1 MVLAARDGIINTV
14 STVSGVGIDPNAVAP
29 TVNSGASAAGAGTVV
44 LSAAQ
49 TLENGIT
56 LTFPGAGK
64 TATITGNI
72 QVLRVGNDDATLRF
86 DVEKLLTS
94 T

>member
-1 MVLAARDGIINTV
+1 MLAARDGILNTV
-14 STVSGVGIDPNAVAP
+14 STVSGIGINPNAAAP

-64 TATITGNI
+64 VATITGFI
-72 QVLRVGNDDATLRF
+72 KVIKAGTADATLRF

-94 T
+94 A

>member
-1 MVLAARDGIINTV
+1 
-14 STVSGVGIDPNAVAP
+14 
-29 TVNSGASAAGAGTVV
+29 VNSGANATGAGTVV

-56 LTFPGAGK
+56 LTFSGAGK
-64 TATITGNI
+64 VATITGNI
-72 QVLRVGNDDATLRF
+72 EVLKAGNADATLRF

-94 T
+94 A

>member
-1 MVLAARDGIINTV
+1 MAARDGILNTV
-14 STVSGVGIDPNAVAP
+14 STVSGIGIDPSATAP
-29 TVNSGASAAGAGTVV
+29 TVNSGASATGAGTIV

-64 TATITGNI
+64 VATITGNVE
-72 QVLRVGNDDATLRF
+72 VLKAGSAGAVIYF
-86 DVEKLLTS
+86 DMEKLLTS
-94 T
+94 A